1 MIDPIPLI
9 TVLPVEPIDPHF
21 AFNCTDAEWD
31 AEMRARYGNDWETMD
46 D

>member
-1 MIDPIPLI
+1 MIEPIPLI
-9 TVLPVEPIDPHF
+9 TVLPVEPISPHF
-21 AFNCTDAEWD
+21 YLTATDAEWD